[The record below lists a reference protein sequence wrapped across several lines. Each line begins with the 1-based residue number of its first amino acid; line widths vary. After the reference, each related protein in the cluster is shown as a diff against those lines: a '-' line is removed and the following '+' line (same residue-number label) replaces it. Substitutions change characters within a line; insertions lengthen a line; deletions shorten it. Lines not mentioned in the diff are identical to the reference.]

1 MESSKIKRGRPKGSK
16 NKKDSED
23 QAATGGTSNL
33 LVPGKKNS
41 SILDK
46 NGAAIRHYLKITNHV
61 YTELAKTAI
70 SNTEL
75 YNLYGIVVDSTT
87 PHRRERGFKTHIKII
102 DPSME
107 GSGKIQGNDK
117 AC

>member
-1 MESSKIKRGRPKGSK
+1 MGRP
-16 NKKDSED
+16 
-23 QAATGGTSNL
+23 
-33 LVPGKKNS
+33 P
-41 SILDK
+41 LDK
-46 NGAAIRHYLKITNHV
+46 NGAAVRTYLKVTNHV

-87 PHRRERGFKTHIKII
+87 PHSREKGYKTHIKII

-107 GSGKIQGNDK
+107 GTGKVPGNDK